1 MNTTKDGR
9 LANKVAIVTGAA
21 RGIGLAISEQFC
33 RQGARVVMSDI
44 DPEACAL
51 ECRRLNEKGYQT
63 IAVKADV
70 KRLEDIQAMVGVA
83 IERFKKI
90 DVLVNN
96 AAVAISGNVLE
107 MSEAHWQL
115 VMDTNLKSVFLT
127 TQCVLPF
134 MLEQGS
140 GSVINLASTQA
151 IRSWK
156 NWTAYA
162 CAKGGILAMT
172 TQLAGQF
179 GEHNIRF
186 NCISPGAIQT
196 PMNKERALKE
206 GIEFIQRSEQMHA
219 MRRMGTVDDV
229 SLLAVFLASDESAF
243 ITGDNILVDG
253 GLSTVPRFN
262 EIKR

>member
-1 MNTTKDGR
+1 MKGGR
-9 LANKVAIVTGAA
+9 LENKVAIVTGAA

-33 RQGARVVMSDI
+33 RQGASVVMADI
-44 DPEACAL
+44 DMEACAP
-51 ECRRLNEKGYQT
+51 ESGKLNEKGYQT

-70 KRLEDIQAMVGVA
+70 KSLADIQAMVGMA
-83 IERFKKI
+83 IEQFKKI
-90 DVLVNN
+90 DILVNN
-96 AAVAISGNVLE
+96 AAVAIGGNVLE
-107 MSEAHWQL
+107 MSEAQWQL
-115 VMDTNLKSVFLT
+115 IMDTNLKSVFLT
-127 TQCVLPF
+127 TQCVLPY
-134 MLEQGS
+134 MLKQRS

-172 TQLAGQF
+172 TQLAGQY

-206 GIEFIQRSEQMHA
+206 GIEFIQQSEQMHA
-219 MRRMGTVDDV
+219 MRRMGTADDV
-229 SLLAVFLASDESAF
+229 SLLAVFLASDESVF

-262 EIKR
+262 EIKD

>member
-1 MNTTKDGR
+1 MNTMKEGR
-9 LANKVAIVTGAA
+9 LENKVAIVTGAA
-21 RGIGLAISEQFC
+21 KGIGLAISEQFC
-33 RQGARVVMSDI
+33 GQGARVVMADI
-44 DPEACAL
+44 DIEACAL
-51 ECRRLNEKGYQT
+51 ESDKLNEKGFQT
-63 IAVKADV
+63 MAVKTDV
-70 KRLEDIQAMVGVA
+70 KSVADIQAMVGMA
-83 IERFKKI
+83 IERFQKI
-90 DVLVNN
+90 DILVNN
-96 AAVAISGNVLE
+96 AAVAIGGNVLE
-107 MSEAHWQL
+107 MSEAQWQL
-115 VMDTNLKSVFLT
+115 VMDTNLKSVFLA
-127 TQCVLPF
+127 TQCVLPY
-134 MLEQGS
+134 MLKQGS
-140 GSVINLASTQA
+140 GSVINLGSTQA

-206 GIEFIQRSEQMHA
+206 GIEFIQQSEQMHA
-219 MRRMGTVDDV
+219 MRRMGTTDDV

-262 EIKR
+262 DIKG

>member
-1 MNTTKDGR
+1 MNATKDGR
-9 LANKVAIVTGAA
+9 LKNKVAIVTGAA
-21 RGIGLAISEQFC
+21 RGIGLSISEQFC
-33 RQGARVVMSDI
+33 QQGASVVMADI
-44 DPEACAL
+44 DIGACTL
-51 ECRRLNEKGYQT
+51 ESGKLNENGYQT

-70 KRLEDIQAMVGVA
+70 KRLADIQAVVGLA
-83 IERFKKI
+83 IEQFKKI
-90 DVLVNN
+90 DILVNN
-96 AAVAISGNVLE
+96 AAVAISGNILE

-127 TQCVLPF
+127 TQCVLPY

-196 PMNKERALKE
+196 PLNKERALNE
-206 GIEFIQRSEQMHA
+206 GIEFIQQSEQMHA
-219 MRRMGTVDDV
+219 MRRMGSVDDV
-229 SLLAVFLASDESAF
+229 ALLAVFLASDESSF

-253 GLSTVPRFN
+253 GLSTVPRYN
-262 EIKR
+262 EIKS

>member
-1 MNTTKDGR
+1 MNTMKDRR
-9 LANKVAIVTGAA
+9 LENKVAIVTGAA
-21 RGIGLAISEQFC
+21 QGIGLSITEQFC
-33 RQGARVVMSDI
+33 QQGASVVMCDI
-44 DPEACAL
+44 DMEACAR
-51 ECRRLNEKGYQT
+51 ESCKLNEKGYQT
-63 IAVKADV
+63 LAVKADV
-70 KRLEDIQAMVGVA
+70 KSLADIRAMVDQAV
-83 IERFKKI
+83 ERFKKI

-96 AAVAISGNVLE
+96 AAVAISGNVLD
-107 MSEAHWQL
+107 MCEAEWQL

-127 TQCVLPF
+127 TQCVLPY

-172 TQLAGQF
+172 NQLAGQF

-186 NCISPGAIQT
+186 NCISPGAIKS
-196 PMNKERALKE
+196 PLNEERALKE
-206 GIEFIQRSEQMHA
+206 GVEFIQKSEQMHA
-219 MRRMGTVDDV
+219 MKRMGSVEEV
-229 SLLAVFLASDESAF
+229 SMLAVFLASDEASF

-253 GLSTVPRFN
+253 GLSTVPHY
-262 EIKR
+262 